1 MTPTLYLQGA
11 ALQPFAGKPAPT
23 KPACAVGLV
32 QAGLP
37 ANGVQRPQMNHL
49 APIWHTFCNH
59 RGKQRSG
66 ALHKNNEKVSLMD
79 NATSL
84 PTGAAI
90 APAAEKTT
98 ASRLKS
104 IFSGSIGNMVEW
116 YDWYVYAAFSLYFAK
131 AFFPAG
137 DTTAQL
143 LNTAAI
149 FAVGFLMRPIGG
161 WLMGLYADRKG
172 RKAALMASVLLMCG
186 GSLLIALTP
195 GYETIGVAAP
205 ILLVFARLLQGL
217 SVGGEY
223 GTSATYLSEMASKE
237 RRGFFSSFQYVT
249 LISGQLIAL
258 AVLIIL
264 QQTLTTEQLYAWGWR
279 VPFVIGALCAVVA
292 LYLRRGMEET
302 ASVTKKEK
310 SKESLMRTLM
320 RHPKELMTVVGLTM
334 GGTLAFYTYTT
345 YMQKYLVNT
354 VGMSIS
360 DSTTISAATLFLFMC
375 LQPVIG
381 GLSDKIGRRP
391 ILIAF
396 GVLGTL
402 FTVPILST
410 LHTVQTW
417 WGAFFLI
424 MAALIIVSG
433 YTSINAVVK
442 AELFPTEIRALGV
455 GLPYALTV
463 SIFGG
468 TAEYVA
474 LWFKSNGMET
484 GFYWYVTGC
493 IACSLLVYATMK
505 DTKHHSRI
513 TTD

>member
-1 MTPTLYLQGA
+1 MDNSNT
-11 ALQPFAGKPAPT
+11 
-23 KPACAVGLV
+23 
-32 QAGLP
+32 LP
-37 ANGVQRPQMNHL
+37 AGASAAS
-49 APIWHTFCNH
+49 APP
-59 RGKQRSG
+59 R
-66 ALHKNNEKVSLMD
+66 
-79 NATSL
+79 
-84 PTGAAI
+84 
-90 APAAEKTT
+90 TT
-98 ASRLKS
+98 ASRVKS
-104 IFSGSIGNMVEW
+104 IFSGSVGNMVEW
-116 YDWYVYAAFSLYFAK
+116 YDWYVYAAFSLYFAQV
-131 AFFPAG
+131 FFPK
-137 DTTAQL
+137 DSLNAQL

-172 RKAALMASVLLMCG
+172 RKAALMASVLLMCF
-186 GSLLIALTP
+186 GSLVIALTP
-195 GYETIGVAAP
+195 GYETIGIWAP
-205 ILLVFARLLQGL
+205 VLLVLARLMQGL

-223 GTSATYLSEMASKE
+223 GTSATYLSEMATRE

-258 AVLIIL
+258 AVLIVL
-264 QQTLTTEQLYAWGWR
+264 QQTLTEEQLLSWGWR

-292 LYLRRGMEET
+292 LWLRRGMEET
-302 ASVTKKEK
+302 ESFTQKKV
-310 SKESLMRTLM
+310 SKESTMRTLL
-320 RHPKELMTVVGLTM
+320 RHPKELLTVVGLTM

-354 VGMSIS
+354 VGFSKA
-360 DSTTISAATLFLFMC
+360 DSTAISAATLFLFMC

-381 GLSDKIGRRP
+381 ALSDKVGRRP

-402 FTVPILST
+402 CTVPILTT
-410 LHTVQTW
+410 LHTIETW

-463 SIFGG
+463 SVFGG
-468 TAEYVA
+468 TAELIA
-474 LWFKSNGMET
+474 LWFKQIGMET
-484 GFYWYVTGC
+484 GYYWYVTAC
-493 IACSLLVYATMK
+493 IACSLLVYVFMK
-505 DTKHHSRI
+505 DTQKHSRI
-513 TTD
+513 ETD

>member
-1 MTPTLYLQGA
+1 MDTSSSLPQGA
-11 ALQPFAGKPAPT
+11 AGAP
-23 KPACAVGLV
+23 V
-32 QAGLP
+32 
-37 ANGVQRPQMNHL
+37 
-49 APIWHTFCNH
+49 
-59 RGKQRSG
+59 
-66 ALHKNNEKVSLMD
+66 
-79 NATSL
+79 
-84 PTGAAI
+84 
-90 APAAEKTT
+90 AEKTT
-98 ASRLKS
+98 SSRLKS
-104 IFSGSIGNMVEW
+104 IFSGSVGNMVEW

-131 AFFPAG
+131 SFFPKG

-172 RKAALMASVLLMCG
+172 RKAALMASVLLMCF
-186 GSLLIALTP
+186 GSLIIALTP
-195 GYETIGVAAP
+195 SYEIIGVGAP

-223 GTSATYLSEMASKE
+223 GTSATYLSEMATKE

-258 AVLIIL
+258 AVLIVL

-292 LYLRRGMEET
+292 LFLRRGMEET
-302 ASVTKKEK
+302 ESFTRKKAEK
-310 SKESLMRTLM
+310 PKESLMRTLM

-354 VGMSIS
+354 VGMSIT
-360 DSTTISAATLFLFMC
+360 DSTSISAATLFLFM
-375 LQPVIG
+375 LIQPLVG
-381 GLSDKIGRRP
+381 ALSDKIGRRP

-396 GVLGTL
+396 GVMGTL
-402 FTVPILST
+402 CTVPILTT
-410 LHTVQTW
+410 LHTIDSW

-474 LWFKSNGMET
+474 LWFKSIGMET
-484 GFYWYVTGC
+484 GYYWYVTAC
-493 IACSLLVYATMK
+493 IACSLLVYVFMK
-505 DTKHHSRI
+505 DTRKHSRI
-513 TTD
+513 ETD

>member
-1 MTPTLYLQGA
+1 MAQLLQW
-11 ALQPFAGKPAPT
+11 
-23 KPACAVGLV
+23 
-32 QAGLP
+32 GLP
-37 ANGVQRPQMNHL
+37 AHVH
-49 APIWHTFCNH
+49 AY
-59 RGKQRSG
+59 
-66 ALHKNNEKVSLMD
+66 KNNDEIEDPLMES
-79 NATSL
+79 TSTL
-84 PTGAAI
+84 PAS
-90 APAAEKTT
+90 APTRTT
-98 ASRLKS
+98 SQRIKS
-104 IFSGSIGNMVEW
+104 IFSGSVGNLVEW

-131 AFFPAG
+131 AFFPQG
-137 DTTAQL
+137 DLTAQL

-161 WLMGLYADRKG
+161 WLMGIYADRKG
-172 RKAALMASVLLMCG
+172 RKAALLASVLLMCF
-186 GSLLIALTP
+186 GSLIIALTP
-195 GYETIGVAAP
+195 SYETIGVAAP
-205 ILLVFARLLQGL
+205 ILLVIARLLQGL

-223 GTSATYLSEMASKE
+223 GTSATYLSEMATKE
-237 RRGFFSSFQYVT
+237 NRGFFSSFQYVT

-258 AVLIIL
+258 AVLIVL
-264 QQTLTTEQLYAWGWR
+264 QQTLTVEQLETWGWR

-292 LYLRRGMEET
+292 MYLRRGMEET
-302 ASVTKKEK
+302 DSFKKTEAP
-310 SKESLMRTLM
+310 KENIMRTLL
-320 RHPKELMTVVGLTM
+320 RHPKELLTVVGLTM

-354 VGMSIS
+354 VGMSKN
-360 DSTTISAATLFLFMC
+360 DSTMISAATLFLFML
-375 LQPVIG
+375 LQPLVG
-381 GLSDKIGRRP
+381 ALSDKIGRRP

-402 FTVPILST
+402 FTYPILTT

-474 LWFKSNGMET
+474 LWFKSVGLES

-493 IACSLLVYATMK
+493 IACSLLVYVTMK
-505 DTKHHSRI
+505 DTRTHSRI

>member
-1 MTPTLYLQGA
+1 MDNSSSLPVGA
-11 ALQPFAGKPAPT
+11 ASAAP
-23 KPACAVGLV
+23 
-32 QAGLP
+32 QA
-37 ANGVQRPQMNHL
+37 
-49 APIWHTFCNH
+49 
-59 RGKQRSG
+59 
-66 ALHKNNEKVSLMD
+66 
-79 NATSL
+79 
-84 PTGAAI
+84 
-90 APAAEKTT
+90 KTT
-98 ASRLKS
+98 SSRIKS
-104 IFSGSIGNMVEW
+104 IFSGSVGNMVEW

-131 AFFPAG
+131 AFFPKG

-172 RKAALMASVLLMCG
+172 RKAALMASVLLMCF
-186 GSLLIALTP
+186 GSLVIALSP
-195 GYETIGVAAP
+195 GYETIGVWAP
-205 ILLVFARLLQGL
+205 VLLVFARLLQGL

-223 GTSATYLSEMASKE
+223 GTSATYLSEMATKE

-258 AVLIIL
+258 GVLIIL
-264 QQTLTTEQLYAWGWR
+264 QQTLTEEQLYSWGWR
-279 VPFVIGALCAVVA
+279 IPFVIGALCAVVA
-292 LYLRRGMEET
+292 LWLRRGMQET
-302 ASVTKKEK
+302 ESFKKVK
-310 SKESLMRTLM
+310 VKPKESTMRTLL
-320 RHPKELMTVVGLTM
+320 RHPKELLTVVGLTM

-375 LQPVIG
+375 IQPLVG

-396 GVLGTL
+396 GIMGTL
-402 FTVPILST
+402 FTVPILTT
-410 LHTVQTW
+410 LHTITTW

-468 TAEYVA
+468 TAEYIA
-474 LWFKSNGMET
+474 LWFKSAGMET
-484 GFYWYVTGC
+484 GYYWYVTAC

-505 DTKHHSRI
+505 DTRTHSRI
-513 TTD
+513 ETD